1 VTGVQTCALPIFER
15 QLKTLS
21 TGAVAGQAWK
31 DYGQVIVCD
40 SYDEMV
46 QEADRIASE
55 HVQVMTRDPDYFL
68 HRMTNYG
75 ALFLGPET
83 NVSYGDKVIGTNHT
97 LPTRKAA
104 RYTSI
109 PLLANCDM
117 GGKDIT
123 ADALLTQ
130 RALAT
135 YIVGQQ
141 ADYHFTVKG
150 NQPTLQR
157 DIGLLFENRQTP
169 DFVELTPPDH
179 GRIETRRIWCS
190 SALNA
195 YIDFPHVGQVF
206 LIERETLTKK
216 TGELR
221 REIALGMTSRSAQQ
235 ASPQQV
241 LAINRGHWSVESVHH
256 IIDWNYDED
265 RSRIRTGFGPE
276 NITRLRRFAIG
287 ILKSFQKPS
296 QSIAELMRR
305 LSFRTR
311 LVFDYL
317 RMTKNSATGSRTS

>member
-1 VTGVQTCALPIFER
+1 MA
-15 QLKTLS
+15 
-21 TGAVAGQAWK
+21 
-31 DYGQVIVCD
+31 
-40 SYDEMV
+40 
-46 QEADRIASE
+46 
-55 HVQVMTRDPDYFL
+55 
-68 HRMTNYG
+68 
-75 ALFLGPET
+75 
-83 NVSYGDKVIGTNHT
+83 
-97 LPTRKAA
+97 
-104 RYTSI
+104 I
-109 PLLANCDM
+109 PLLANCDI

-141 ADYHFTVKG
+141 AAYHFTVKG
-150 NQPTLQR
+150 NQPTLER
-157 DIGLLFENRQTP
+157 DIALLFESRQAP
-169 DFVELTPPDH
+169 DFVEVTPADH
-179 GRIETRRIWCS
+179 GRIETRRIGCS

-195 YIDFPHVGQVF
+195 YVDFPHVGQVF
-206 LIERETLTKK
+206 LIERQTLIKK
-216 TGELR
+216 TGQLR
-221 REIALGMTSRSAQQ
+221 CETALGITSRTAQE
-235 ASPQQV
+235 ASPQRV
-241 LAINRGHWSVESVHH
+241 LRTHRGHWSIESVHH

-317 RMTKNSATGSRTS
+317 RMTKNSAHLPTPA

>member
-1 VTGVQTCALPIFER
+1 MP
-15 QLKTLS
+15 
-21 TGAVAGQAWK
+21 VAG
-31 DYGQVIVCD
+31 
-40 SYDEMV
+40 SDEIKRTNEIGM
-46 QEADRIASE
+46 AIA
-55 HVQVMTRDPDYFL
+55 
-68 HRMTNYG
+68 
-75 ALFLGPET
+75 
-83 NVSYGDKVIGTNHT
+83 
-97 LPTRKAA
+97 
-104 RYTSI
+104 
-109 PLLANCDM
+109 LLADCDIA
-117 GGKDIT
+117 GKDIT

-135 YIVGQQ
+135 YIVAQH
-141 ADYHFTVKG
+141 AHYHFTVKG

-157 DIGLLFENRQTP
+157 DIALLFEHRQAP
-169 DFVELTPPDH
+169 EFVELTPPDH

-195 YIDFPHVGQVF
+195 YLDFPYVGQVF
-206 LIERETLTKK
+206 LIERETLIKK

-221 REIALGMTSRSAQQ
+221 CESALGITSRPMQEAL
-235 ASPQQV
+235 PQQV
-241 LAINRGHWSVESVHH
+241 LAINRGHWSIESVHH

-305 LSFRTR
+305 LSFRPR

-317 RMTKNSATGSRTS
+317 RMTKNSAHLPKPA